1 MRLIVAITG
10 ATGTALG
17 VRLLQRLREIGSIET
32 HLILSRWSR
41 PTLEL
46 ETPYSVAQVC
56 ELADVTYGPADQA
69 APISSGSFRTDG
81 MVVIPCS
88 MKTLAAIRIGYGNDL
103 ITRAA
108 DVVIKERRRLVLV
121 TRETP
126 LSAIHLENMLELAR
140 LGVTIMPPTPAYY
153 TRPRDIDDVVDTFVG
168 RVLDQFGLDLPD
180 VPRWDGLPAKSP
192 LSSGTSILNGTGE

>member
-10 ATGTALG
+10 ASGTALG
-17 VRLLQRLREIGSIET
+17 VRLLQRLREFGSVET
-32 HLILSRWSR
+32 HLVLSRWSR

-46 ETPYSVAQVC
+46 ETPYSGVQVR

-88 MKTLAAIRIGYGNDL
+88 MKTLAAIRTGYADDL

-126 LSAIHLENMLELAR
+126 LSPIHLENMLELAR
-140 LGVTIMPPTPAYY
+140 IGVTIMPPTPAYY
-153 TRPRDIDDVVDTFVG
+153 ARPRDIDDVVDNFVG
-168 RVLDQFGLDLPD
+168 RVLDQFGLESAD
-180 VPRWDGLPAKSP
+180 VPRWVGLPTESP
-192 LSSGTSILNGTGE
+192 LSPG

>member
-1 MRLIVAITG
+1 M
-10 ATGTALG
+10 
-17 VRLLQRLREIGSIET
+17 GSVET
-32 HLILSRWSR
+32 HLIMSRWSR

-46 ETPYSVAQVC
+46 ETPYSVADVRD
-56 ELADVTYGPADQA
+56 LADFSYGPGDQA
-69 APISSGSFRTDG
+69 APISSGSYRTDG

-88 MKTLAAIRIGYGNDL
+88 MKTLAGIRIGYADDL

-153 TRPRDIDDVVDTFVG
+153 TRPLDIDDVVDNFVG
-168 RVLDQFGLDLPD
+168 RVLDQFGLECAEID
-180 VPRWDGLPAKSP
+180 RWAGLPTRSP
-192 LSSGTSILNGTGE
+192 LSSG